1 MKKMLLNDLI
11 KSSSVPEPGDPEDAG
26 QERLIDLS
34 PIGMATY
41 EYNPEHEV
49 YVVTLT
55 LEKNGEELSY
65 VLDPD
70 GLRDLI
76 ALGKKYFYNEMEHST
91 FGFEK

>member
-1 MKKMLLNDLI
+1 MKKILLNDLI
-11 KSSSVPEPGDPEDAG
+11 KSSSVPDPGDLEDAG
-26 QERLIDLS
+26 LERLIDLS
-34 PIGMATY
+34 PIGIATY
-41 EYNPEHEV
+41 EYQPEHEV

-65 VLDPD
+65 VLDPQ

-76 ALGKKYFYNEMEHST
+76 DLGKKYFYQEMEYNT